1 MIIEKKSLLTWTRNK
16 KKQKLTSQIKYK
28 GFNRVKMQLILK
40 YLRLRTVHVII
51 FLSQLIL
58 LVIIW

>member
-16 KKQKLTSQIKYK
+16 KKHKLTSQIKYK